1 MILPVEIVEDE
12 KVEKKEEIP
21 PAPVEGVNFP
31 KQLAI

>member
-12 KVEKKEEIP
+12 KVEQKEEISP
-21 PAPVEGVNFP
+21 PPVEGVNFP